1 MEEIVESSVI
11 IIRFP
16 SCRFR
21 IRAKKKKKEKRKK
34 NMNREW
40 KWTKSLNNEKYE
52 MRGKQRNITG
62 TGEQVQCFIV
72 IPNGN

>member
-1 MEEIVESSVI
+1 MDMEEIVESSVI

-34 NMNREW
+34 NMNRDESER
-40 KWTKSLNNEKYE
+40 K
-52 MRGKQRNITG
+52 
-62 TGEQVQCFIV
+62 V
-72 IPNGN
+72 

>member
-21 IRAKKKKKEKRKK
+21 IRVEHARKKKKKEYESR
-34 NMNREW
+34 W